1 MENYPVTI
9 SKDKAIHH
17 FEVGEYPH
25 HSDEYC
31 KYKIFENGVYVAS
44 FEPDVEIL
52 EPLITPF

>member
-31 KYKIFENGVYVAS
+31 KYKIFENGVYV
-44 FEPDVEIL
+44 EIL
-52 EPLITPF
+52 MNQTT